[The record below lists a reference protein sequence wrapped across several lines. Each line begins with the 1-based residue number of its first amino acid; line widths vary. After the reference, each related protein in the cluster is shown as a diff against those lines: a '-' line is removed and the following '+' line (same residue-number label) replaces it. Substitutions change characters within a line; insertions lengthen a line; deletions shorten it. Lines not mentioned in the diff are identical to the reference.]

1 MLLNFL
7 RFLIVAVVII
17 PCSSISQNKILPT
30 EIDLKSAYC
39 LGVFQTQ
46 ENSNSAIR
54 QIFGAL
60 SPDKKR
66 QAEDWIFAQET
77 RKKRL
82 QRYLIPRIA
91 HLEMAGIILA
101 TKSGAKDLE
110 ESGRH
115 LSSCVESCNRQTP
128 YLNSCEA
135 DCIDTTNDV
144 IQKIRSCN
152 DISWLPY

>member
-1 MLLNFL
+1 MLFNFL
-7 RFLIVAVVII
+7 RFLIVGAVII
-17 PCSSISQNKILPT
+17 PCSSISQNKILAT

-46 ENSNSAIR
+46 ENSINAIR

-60 SPDKKR
+60 TPEKKR
-66 QAEDWIFAQET
+66 QVEDWIFVQET

-82 QRYLIPRIA
+82 LRYLIPRIA

-101 TKSGAKDLE
+101 TKSATKDVE
-110 ESGRH
+110 ESSRN

-135 DCIDTTNDV
+135 DCFDTTNDV